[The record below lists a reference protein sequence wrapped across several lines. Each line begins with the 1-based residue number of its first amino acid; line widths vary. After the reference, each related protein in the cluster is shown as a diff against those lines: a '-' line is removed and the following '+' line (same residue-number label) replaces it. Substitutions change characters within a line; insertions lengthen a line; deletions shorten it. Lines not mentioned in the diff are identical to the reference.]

1 MIKTAVVILNWNG
14 EAMLRQFLPSVIAC
28 SRLEGTEIYVADNA
42 STDASCEVVEKE
54 FPSVHLIRLD
64 KNYGFADGYNYALQ
78 KIDAEYAVLLNSDV
92 EVTEGWLQPMV
103 DYLDTH
109 PETVACQPKIRA
121 YRHRNLFE
129 YAGASG
135 GFIDRYGYPFCRG
148 RVFESVEEDKGQHDE
163 VIPVFWATGAALM
176 IRLDVYR
183 NVGGLDGR
191 FFAHMEEIDLCWRL
205 RSRGYQL
212 VCIPSSTVY
221 HVGGATLKKE
231 NPRKTF
237 LNFRNNLLM
246 LYKNLPEEELK
257 PVMRVRTFL
266 DYCAAAVWVL
276 KGDFANA
283 KAVWNARR
291 EFFRI
296 RSQFTADRQQ
306 NLAHTVLKTIPE
318 RYSFSLV
325 WQAKV
330 KGRKTF
336 SALSHL
342 EFLIQTLHRKAHDI
356 EIGTF
361 QSGNSHKANPFLYS
375 VCSRFVQWPE
385 FLYIK
390 FNFILCQ
397 YVECDLSSSGERT
410 LQATGHQTYSGNYLV
425 CLAGKFP

>member
-148 RVFESVEEDKGQHDE
+148 RIFENVEEDKGQYDE

-205 RSRGYQL
+205 RSRGREI
-212 VCIPSSTVY
+212 VCVPQSKVY

-237 LNFRNNLLM
+237 LNFRNNLVM
-246 LYKNLPEEELK
+246 LYKNLPAEELNK
-257 PVMRVRTFL
+257 VMRIRACL
-266 DYCAAAVWVL
+266 DYVAAFVFLL
-276 KGDFANA
+276 KGDWDNA
-283 KAVWNARR
+283 CAVMRARKEYKQIRPSFSSSR
-291 EFFRI
+291 EENMRKK
-296 RSQFTADRQQ
+296 RLD
-306 NLAHTVLKTIPE
+306 LIPE
-318 RYSFSLV
+318 RTKNSILWQFYARGCKRFSQLSDL
-325 WQAKV
+325 
-330 KGRKTF
+330 KG
-336 SALSHL
+336 
-342 EFLIQTLHRKAHDI
+342 
-356 EIGTF
+356 
-361 QSGNSHKANPFLYS
+361 
-375 VCSRFVQWPE
+375 
-385 FLYIK
+385 
-390 FNFILCQ
+390 
-397 YVECDLSSSGERT
+397 
-410 LQATGHQTYSGNYLV
+410 
-425 CLAGKFP
+425 

>member
-246 LYKNLPEEELK
+246 LYKNLSEDELTA
-257 PVMRVRTFL
+257 VMRVRTCL
-266 DYCAAAVWVL
+266 DYLAALVFLL
-276 KGDFANA
+276 KGDL
-283 KAVWNARR
+283 KNARAVVRAR
-291 EFFRI
+291 EEFNRMKPDFV
-296 RSQFTADRQQ
+296 SDRME
-306 NLAHTVLKTIPE
+306 NLRQTSVSIIPQ
-318 RYSFSLV
+318 RFSFSILWQIKVRRKKYFSDLV
-325 WQAKV
+325 
-330 KGRKTF
+330 
-336 SALSHL
+336 H
-342 EFLIQTLHRKAHDI
+342 
-356 EIGTF
+356 
-361 QSGNSHKANPFLYS
+361 
-375 VCSRFVQWPE
+375 
-385 FLYIK
+385 
-390 FNFILCQ
+390 
-397 YVECDLSSSGERT
+397 
-410 LQATGHQTYSGNYLV
+410 
-425 CLAGKFP
+425 

>member
-28 SRLEGTEIYVADNA
+28 SCLEGTEIYVADNA

-54 FPSVHLIRLD
+54 FPSVRLIRLD

-109 PETVACQPKIRA
+109 PEAVACQPKIRA

-148 RVFESVEEDKGQHDE
+148 RIFENVEEDKGQYDE

-176 IRLDVYR
+176 IRRSDWLEA
-183 NVGGLDGR
+183 GGLDGS

-205 RSRGYQL
+205 RSRGRKI
-212 VCIPSSTVY
+212 VCIPASRVY
-221 HVGGATLKKE
+221 HVGGATLHRE

-246 LYKNLPEEELK
+246 IYKNVPEPSLQRVMRLRSLLDYVAMIKFLLTGDVKNARAVWQARQAFRRLK
-257 PVMRVRTFL
+257 P
-266 DYCAAAVWVL
+266 DYCAVRAENMKKRSVSHIPECMTKSLVL
-276 KGDFANA
+276 SYYL
-283 KAVWNARR
+283 RR
-291 EFFRI
+291 ERT
-296 RSQFTADRQQ
+296 FTALMADKR
-306 NLAHTVLKTIPE
+306 
-318 RYSFSLV
+318 
-325 WQAKV
+325 
-330 KGRKTF
+330 
-336 SALSHL
+336 
-342 EFLIQTLHRKAHDI
+342 
-356 EIGTF
+356 
-361 QSGNSHKANPFLYS
+361 
-375 VCSRFVQWPE
+375 
-385 FLYIK
+385 
-390 FNFILCQ
+390 
-397 YVECDLSSSGERT
+397 
-410 LQATGHQTYSGNYLV
+410 
-425 CLAGKFP
+425 